1 MRVGLVMWAARR
13 HTGLTLR
20 QTGAALGGIDYA
32 AVSMAVQRLEA
43 RARHD
48 RAVAN
53 LQQQV
58 AKLLNVEMSP
68 EWCLV
73 KP

>member
-13 HTGLTLR
+13 HPGVTLR
-20 QTGAALGGIDYA
+20 QTGAAVGANDYA
-32 AVSMAVQRLEA
+32 AMSTAVQRLEA
-43 RARHD
+43 RARHN

-68 EWCLV
+68 R
-73 KP
+73 

>member
-1 MRVGLVMWAARR
+1 MRVALMMWAARR

-20 QTGAALGGIDYA
+20 QIGAALGAIDYA
-32 AVSMAVQRLEA
+32 AVSTAVQRLEP

-68 EWCLV
+68 R
-73 KP
+73 